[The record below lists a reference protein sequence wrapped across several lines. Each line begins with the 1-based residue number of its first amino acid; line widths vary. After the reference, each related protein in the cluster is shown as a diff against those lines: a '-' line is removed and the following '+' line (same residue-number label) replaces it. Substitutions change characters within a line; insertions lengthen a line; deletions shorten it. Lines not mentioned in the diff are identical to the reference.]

1 MAHENNSYETAT
13 GPIDYGFRN
22 DYMFRAALQKSM
34 KTLKGLVGSMLHLNP
49 DDIQSVE
56 ITNPI
61 ILGESI
67 DAKNFILDINVLLN
81 NNTIINLEMQV
92 NNLFDWTDRSLSY
105 LCRSFDHLNKGQSY
119 EEVKSAIH
127 IGFLDFTPFP
137 EFPEFYATY
146 RLLNL
151 KNHHLYSDK
160 FTLSVVDLTHI
171 ELATDEDKAYG
182 IHKWAALFKA
192 ISWEEIRMA
201 AENNEYLME
210 ATKTLYTL
218 NSDEMIRRQCQA
230 RIDAERHEYLMN
242 KKIEDLTAKIAV
254 KDAEIAVKDAKI
266 ADKDAEIAAL
276 KAKLASVKK

>member
-1 MAHENNSYETAT
+1 MTQENNSYETAT

-22 DYMFRAALQKSM
+22 DYMFRATLQKSM
-34 KTLKGLVGSMLHLNP
+34 KTLKGLVGSMLHINP

-67 DAKNFILDINVLLN
+67 DIKDFILDINVLLN

-92 NNLFDWTDRSLSY
+92 NNLFDWTERSLSY
-105 LCRSFDHLNKGQSY
+105 LCRSFDQLNKGQPY
-119 EEVKSAIH
+119 AETKPVIH
-127 IGFLDFTPFP
+127 IGFLDYTLFP

-146 RLLNL
+146 QLLNL
-151 KNHHLYSDK
+151 RNHHLYSDK

-171 ELATDEDKAYG
+171 ELATNEDKAYG
-182 IHKWAALFKA
+182 IDKWASLFKA

-201 AENNEYLME
+201 AKNDEYLME

-218 NSDEMIRRQCQA
+218 NSDEMIRQQCQA
-230 RIDAERHEYLMN
+230 RMDAERHEYLVK
-242 KKIEDLTAKIAV
+242 KKIEDLTAEIAD
-254 KDAEIAVKDAKI
+254 KDAEIADKNVKI

-276 KAKLASVKK
+276 KAELASFKK